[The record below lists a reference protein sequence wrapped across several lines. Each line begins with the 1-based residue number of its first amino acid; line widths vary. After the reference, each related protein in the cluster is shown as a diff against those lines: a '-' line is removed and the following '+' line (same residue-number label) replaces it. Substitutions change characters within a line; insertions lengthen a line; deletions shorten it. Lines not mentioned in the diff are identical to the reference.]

1 MLFKRKGTAEESA
14 VAKKTNIGNKCI
26 WYAIK
31 KDFSNC
37 KYLYLM
43 AIPVIA
49 YYIIFHYLPMY
60 GVTIAFK
67 QYNVADGVF
76 GSPWVGF
83 KYFKDFFSSIY
94 FGRVMKNTLIISFY
108 DMLIGFPM
116 PIIFAL
122 LINELRSTKFKRF
135 IQTATYLPHFISMV
149 VICGIITDFFSS
161 SGIVTSLIA
170 ALGGPRIN
178 FVGSNEYFRHIYV
191 WTNLWQAFGW
201 NSIVYIS
208 ALTGID
214 QQLYEAATIDGAGKF
229 KQAIH
234 VTLPG
239 IASTIIVM
247 LIMKIGKVL
256 SVGHEKIILLY
267 SPATYQTADIISSFV
282 YRRGLGENMQYS
294 FSTAVGLFQSIV
306 NLTLILTANKLS
318 KKFTDMGL
326 F

>member
-1 MLFKRKGTAEESA
+1 MLIKRKNTAGESSA
-14 VAKKTNIGNKCI
+14 VKKTRTGKKGV
-26 WYAIK
+26 WRAIK

-43 AIPVIA
+43 ALPVIA

-60 GVTIAFK
+60 GVTIAFRR
-67 QYNVADGVF
+67 YSISDGIF
-76 GSPWVGF
+76 GSPWVGL
-83 KYFKDFFSSIY
+83 KYFEEFFSSIY

-108 DMLIGFPM
+108 DMLVGFPL
-116 PIIFAL
+116 PIIFSL
-122 LINELRSTKFKRF
+122 LINELRSTKLKRF
-135 IQTATYLPHFISMV
+135 VQTATYLPHFISMV

-161 SGIVTSLIA
+161 NSIITNLISYF
-170 ALGGPRIN
+170 GGSKIN
-178 FVGSNEYFRHIYV
+178 YVGSNEHFRHIYV
-191 WTNLWQAFGW
+191 WTNLWQGFGW
-201 NSIVYIS
+201 SSIVYIS

-229 KQAIH
+229 KQAIY

-256 SVGHEKIILLY
+256 SVGHQKIILLY

-306 NLTLILTANKLS
+306 NLTLILTANKIS

>member
-1 MLFKRKGTAEESA
+1 MVTKLMLTKQKENMQGST
-14 VAKKTNIGNKCI
+14 AKKKSV
-26 WYAIK
+26 WRAIK
-31 KDFSNC
+31 KDFSSC

-43 AIPVIA
+43 ALPVIA
-49 YYIIFHYLPMY
+49 YYIIFHYMPMY

-67 QYNVADGVF
+67 RYSIAEGIF

-83 KYFKDFFSSIY
+83 KYFKEFFSSIY
-94 FGRVMKNTLIISFY
+94 FGRVMKNTLIISLY
-108 DMLIGFPM
+108 DLLVGFPM
-116 PIIFAL
+116 PIVFAL
-122 LINELRSTKFKRF
+122 LINELTSTKYKRF
-135 IQTATYLPHFISMV
+135 VQTATYLPHFISTV
-149 VICGIITDFFSS
+149 IICGIITDFFSS
-161 SGIVTSLIA
+161 NGIVTSLLA
-170 ALGGPRIN
+170 FFGGPEIN
-178 FVGSNEYFRHIYV
+178 YVGSNEYFRHIYV
-191 WTNLWQAFGW
+191 WTNLWQTFGW

-247 LIMKIGKVL
+247 LIMKLGKVL

-267 SPATYQTADIISSFV
+267 SPATYETADIISSFV